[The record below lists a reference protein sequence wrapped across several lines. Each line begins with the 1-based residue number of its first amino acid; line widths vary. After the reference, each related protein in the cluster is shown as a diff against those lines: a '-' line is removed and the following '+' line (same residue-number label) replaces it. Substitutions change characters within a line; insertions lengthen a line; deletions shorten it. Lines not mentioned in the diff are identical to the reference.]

1 MQNHCDIVWCTTW
14 SIKLVNV
21 GFLKHSTVSVFFTGP
36 FFTTIWGI
44 LFICANHQT
53 SKSKY
58 FCLALEY
65 FWAFLEEIRELSWC
79 ERSYKTTFLSAFAY
93 FQGATF
99 VLGSFLRHNFPQL
112 FWWKKQIG
120 KGRTGP
126 RHQRVRD
133 AEVWAAGLSR
143 IYCFGQGVWGPLEL
157 IKGWKGW
164 KGSSSLRMEGIPRSL
179 GFNIFTYFL
188 VCLLKSIPKIYLI
201 LI

>member
-1 MQNHCDIVWCTTW
+1 MWWTTW

-44 LFICANHQT
+44 LFICAKHQT

-58 FCLALEY
+58 FCLPLEY
-65 FWAFLEEIRELSWC
+65 FLSFSGRDPGTYWC

-112 FWWKKQIG
+112 FWWKEKLLKEGLVPTWQSA
-120 KGRTGP
+120 GP
-126 RHQRVRD
+126 RHWGMGS
-133 AEVWAAGLSR
+133 WAVKDLL
-143 IYCFGQGVWGPLEL
+143 FWT
-157 IKGWKGW
+157 
-164 KGSSSLRMEGIPRSL
+164 RSL
-179 GFNIFTYFL
+179 GAL
-188 VCLLKSIPKIYLI
+188 RVDQGMEGMEGE
-201 LI
+201 